1 MTKFP
6 LLFSFLLLAA
16 TVAESQV
23 IVMDPAPRRA
33 PLRQRMRTAR
43 APFRPALSL
52 SIGYGYP
59 NLDRNYLPD
68 YYGYSMGSISQTG
81 VITGSV
87 DYRLSRRMS
96 LGVLVTHGTVSAPYY
111 NFYTTSTLPDLTGK
125 LDNWSV
131 MLRWVRYFP
140 VSLRFTPYLATSLG
154 VNIWKQ
160 DFVDPYGNKVAVSA
174 ADVPDLAYQG
184 AIGAR
189 FSLIRHVALFTE
201 VGFRKY
207 IVRGGL
213 SVTL

>member
-6 LLFSFLLLAA
+6 LFLSFVMLMA

-23 IVMDPAPRRA
+23 LLVQPAPRRLS
-33 PLRQRMRTAR
+33 PRQRMRTAR
-43 APFRPALSL
+43 PPFRPTLSL

-68 YYGYSMGSISQTG
+68 YYGYSIGSVSQTG

-87 DYRLSRRMS
+87 DYRFSRRMS

-111 NFYTTSTLPDLTGK
+111 NFYSTSTLPDLTGK

-131 MLRWVRYFP
+131 MIRWVRYFP

-160 DFVDPYGNKVAVSA
+160 DYTDPYGNKVVVSA

-189 FSLIRHVALFTE
+189 FSLTRHAALFTE

-213 SVTL
+213 SVSL